1 MNRLPLIPS
10 LIIRKRD
17 AIREYAIIP
26 YMVKDAG
33 IIPFC
38 AKKLGA
44 RTVYSPAGTESWPI
58 IRAIAAIIPVNRIL
72 KIIFSFY
79 SF

>member
-17 AIREYAIIP
+17 AIREYAITP

-38 AKKLGA
+38 AKIFGA
-44 RTVYSPAGTESWPI
+44 RTVYSPAGTES
-58 IRAIAAIIPVNRIL
+58 
-72 KIIFSFY
+72 
-79 SF
+79 